1 MPKVLLVANVA
12 KEHVLKFHVPTIKHL
27 TEQGWMVDVACGGKE
42 EVPYCRN
49 QYELP
54 IDRSPFKTH
63 FLNAVRQ
70 LKKVI
75 EEEGYDIVYCHTTVG
90 GIVARLAA
98 NEFRKQGVRVV
109 KFAHGTYFYKGAP
122 LLNWIYYPLY
132 KLMSW
137 MTDDLITITE
147 EDFAFSTKHFP
158 HCKVYYVPGIG
169 VDPDRFRITDRENT
183 RKRYRQELNIPT
195 DATVCIY
202 VAELIKNK
210 NQILLLDALRCLKE
224 KGKEKVYLLLVG
236 PDHTNG
242 EYAAYAEKLGVYGHI
257 RFLGWR
263 SDIKELYAT
272 SDICTASSIREGLGL
287 NIVEAMTCG
296 IPVIATANSG
306 HRAVIESD
314 KNGVLVPIFDSNEM
328 ARQIARLSTDAQL
341 RTSLVKASL
350 SDISKYY
357 NDNVL
362 AKLADILENRT

>member
-1 MPKVLLVANVA
+1 MVKILLVANVS

-27 TEQGWMVDVACGGKE
+27 TELGWTVDVACGGKE
-42 EVPYCRN
+42 VVPYCRR
-49 QYELP
+49 QIELP
-54 IDRSPFKTH
+54 IDRSPFKTL
-63 FLNAVRQ
+63 FCKAIKQ
-70 LKKVI
+70 LKKEI
-75 EEEGYDIVYCHTTVG
+75 AEEKYDIVYCHTTVG

-98 NEFRKQGVRVV
+98 NKFRKQGVRVV
-109 KFAHGTYFYKGAP
+109 KFAHGTYFYEGAP
-122 LLNWIYYPLY
+122 LMNWICYPLY
-132 KLMSW
+132 KWMSW
-137 MTDDLITITE
+137 MTDELITITK
-147 EDFAFSTKHFP
+147 EDFEFSSKHFP

-169 VDPDRFRITDRENT
+169 VDPNRFFITGREEI
-183 RKRYRQELNIPT
+183 RLKYRQELNLPS

-210 NQILLLDALRCLKE
+210 NQKMLLDALRCLKG
-224 KGKEKVYLLLVG
+224 KGRNDVYLLLVG

-242 EYAAYAEKLGVYGHI
+242 EYASYAKKLGISEHV

-287 NIVEAMTCG
+287 NIVEAMVCD

-306 HRAVIESD
+306 HKAVIENG
-314 KNGVLVPIFDSNEM
+314 KNGLLVSIFDSAEM
-328 ARQIARLSTDAQL
+328 ADQINSLSQDVHR
-341 RTSLVKASL
+341 RTSLVEESQ

-362 AKLADILENRT
+362 AKLTKILEKK

>member
-1 MPKVLLVANVA
+1 MPKLLLVANVA

-27 TEQGWMVDVACGGKE
+27 SEKGWAVDVACGGKE
-42 EVPYCRN
+42 KVPFCHR
-49 QYELP
+49 QIELP

-63 FLNAVRQ
+63 FFKAVRQ
-70 LKKVI
+70 LKKEI
-75 EEEGYDIVYCHTTVG
+75 AEEKYDTVYCHTTVG

-98 NEFRKQGVRVV
+98 NKFRKHGVRVV

-122 LLNWIYYPLY
+122 LLNWVYYPLY
-132 KLMSW
+132 KWMSR

-169 VDPDRFRITDRENT
+169 VDPNRFLISNKEEIRA
-183 RKRYRQELNIPT
+183 RYRQELNLPS

-210 NQILLLDALRCLKE
+210 NQKLLLDALRCLRE
-224 KGKEKVYLLLVG
+224 KGRNVYLLLVG
-236 PDHTNG
+236 PDHTEG
-242 EYAAYAEKLGVYGHI
+242 EYVAYAEKISVSDHV

-263 SDIKELYAT
+263 SDIKELYVA

-287 NIVEAMTCG
+287 NIVEAMACG
-296 IPVIATANSG
+296 VPVIATENSG
-306 HRAVIESD
+306 HKAVIENE
-314 KNGVLVPIFDSNEM
+314 KNGVLVSVFDSVEM
-328 ARQIARLSTDAQL
+328 ANQINSLSQNAK
-341 RTSLVKASL
+341 RRASL
-350 SDISKYY
+350 IEASQKDICKYY

-362 AKLADILENRT
+362 ATLTEILEKK